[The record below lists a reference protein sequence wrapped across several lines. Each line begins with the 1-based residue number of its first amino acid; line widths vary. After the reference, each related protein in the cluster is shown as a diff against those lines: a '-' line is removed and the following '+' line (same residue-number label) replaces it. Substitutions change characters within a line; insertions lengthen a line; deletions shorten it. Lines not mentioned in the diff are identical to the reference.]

1 MTNII
6 KKTIVRCIVLA
17 VILWL
22 GSYCFANPKEVK
34 IAASNPVAIQASD
47 TPIIDAFGRLRVSN
61 PVTIF
66 DSKNIFNDSDIADTA
81 ENQPNFYDNQET
93 SGSGTSTAYDG
104 HKSQQTISVSN
115 ATAGTRVRQTRQ
127 RFNYQPGKSL
137 MVIMSFVPGSQDSG
151 ITKREGYFDE
161 NNGLYFEDDGT
172 DYKFVRR
179 TYTSGAAVNNEVTQ
193 DNWSIDKMDG
203 SGPSKIDLDFTKT
216 QLLFIDIEWLGV
228 GRVRMGFVVDG
239 LIYYAHE
246 FLNTN
251 VLDCVYIQTPN
262 LPLRSE
268 ISNDG
273 TGVTSNL
280 IQICST
286 LISEGGQNDLGIV
299 RSASTQGTHA
309 DVATENAVVP
319 LLGIRLK
326 SNYIG
331 KSIDLVSAFA
341 QIHTASDRL
350 ELFFLLN
357 PTVTGTFTYV
367 DETKSAVQIAR
378 WGAAHTVATGGIRVG
393 IGGYVESG
401 GVQAGSAGSGQA
413 NLSGLF
419 RLGSLIDG
427 TVDEIVL
434 CCRPIG
440 GSSDVDVEATLVW
453 REM

>member
-1 MTNII
+1 M
-6 KKTIVRCIVLA
+6 KKLLLVSLILLSSTVVYSAQRQVVLGQPA
-17 VILWL
+17 PIT
-22 GSYCFANPKEVK
+22 
-34 IAASNPVAIQASD
+34 QSD
-47 TPIIDAFGRLRVSN
+47 TSIIDAFGRIRVSN

-66 DSKNIFNDSDIADTA
+66 DSKNIFDDSDIANTA
-81 ENQPNFYDNQET
+81 ENQPNFYDNQEI
-93 SGSGTSTAYDG
+93 SGSGTSTSYAPNESAQYL
-104 HKSQQTISVSN
+104 TVSN

-137 MVIMSFVPGSQDSG
+137 MVIMSFIPGAHVSG
-151 ITKREGYFDE
+151 VTKREGYFDA
-161 NNGLYFEDDGT
+161 NNGLFFEDNGT
-172 DYKFVRR
+172 NYRLVRR
-179 TYTSGAAVNNEVTQ
+179 TYVSGSPVDNAVNQSSWN
-193 DNWSIDKMDG
+193 IDPMDG
-203 SGPSKIDLDFTKT
+203 TGPSGVTLDFEKT

-228 GRVRMGFVVDG
+228 GRVRMGWVIDG

-251 VLDCVYIQTPN
+251 VLDTVYMQTPN

-273 TGVTSNL
+273 TGVTANL

-286 LISEGGQNDLGIV
+286 VISEGGQNDLGIV
-299 RSASTQGTHA
+299 RSESTAGTHA
-309 DVATENAVVP
+309 DVATENVIVP
-319 LLGIRLK
+319 LIGIKLK

-331 KSIDLVSAFA
+331 KSIDLVSAFT

-357 PTVTGTFTYV
+357 PTVTGTFTYADV
-367 DETKSAVQIAR
+367 EKSAVQIAK
-378 WGAAHTVATGGIRVG
+378 WSTESTATGGLRVG
-393 IGGYVESG
+393 PAGYVESG
-401 GVQAGSAGSGQA
+401 GNQAGAAGSGQA

-434 CCRPIG
+434 CCRAIG
-440 GSSDVDVEATLVW
+440 GSTDVDVEAALVW
-453 REM
+453 REL